1 MLKLDTL
8 GAAIFDLDGT
18 LVDSNEAWFNA
29 EKSILK
35 RNNIF
40 ISDDILAKM
49 VLFTY
54 EEIYPEMLKFG
65 LNYDFDS
72 FVKTMDEIVLTEYE
86 NNITLKEDAAEFIEH
101 LRKMGIK
108 TAVATSSSRKLTE
121 AVLAA
126 NDALGLF
133 DLILTAEEVG
143 KGKDEPDIYLRA
155 ASELDVNPDRC
166 LVFEDRLLG
175 IETAHKIGMKTVC
188 VYDRYSQ
195 LDFFK
200 ARNIADQY
208 IYSFADML
216 SEHHASLLG
225 DN

>member
-29 EKSILK
+29 EKAILK
-35 RNNIF
+35 RSNVF

-49 VLFTY
+49 VLYTY
-54 EEIYPEMLKFG
+54 EEIFPEMLKFG
-65 LNYDFDS
+65 LRYDFDT

-86 NNITLKEDAAEFIEH
+86 NNITLKEDAEVFIKR
-101 LRKMGIK
+101 LRGKGIK
-108 TAVATSSSRKLTE
+108 TAVATSSTRKLTE

-126 NDALGLF
+126 NDAIELF
-133 DLILTAEEVG
+133 DLILTTEEIG
-143 KGKDEPDIYLRA
+143 KGKGEPDIYLRA
-155 ASELDVNPDRC
+155 ASELDVIPDRC

-175 IETAHKIGMKTVC
+175 IETARNIGMKTVC

-200 ARNIADQY
+200 ARNITDQY

-216 SEHHASLLG
+216 SEHHASLIG